1 MHHARV
7 MGLAVCRAELVQT
20 TQIPTLSIRG
30 VSKPFGLR
38 PKRIRIVG
46 GGQFF
51 FTPRGP
57 LCNSTNPL
65 FCFIYKMYVK
75 RYVFK
80 LEDSIKYILL
90 SILECNLLFRH
101 GIHKIMGSLG

>member
-46 GGQFF
+46 GGANFFYSKGTIMQFYE
-51 FTPRGP
+51 
-57 LCNSTNPL
+57 ST
-65 FCFIYKMYVK
+65 V
-75 RYVFK
+75 
-80 LEDSIKYILL
+80 LL
-90 SILECNLLFRH
+90 HI
-101 GIHKIMGSLG
+101 